1 MVAKEVK
8 TIAEWTREQGIV
20 GITKFW
26 RCSQCTTHTIGAD
39 SVAVAP
45 CENCGGALQEVSG
58 DDPVEGSR
66 ALTAGQLFV
75 GAAETAELLLDAA
88 RENSIGPLDALI
100 ALEMARREMLSRV
113 KRDYSTEAA
122 ARITSQLD
130 GAFKRMDR
138 MEEENEALGPFFGL
152 SDRGSA

>member
-1 MVAKEVK
+1 MVAKLK
-8 TIAEWTREQGIV
+8 TIAEWTREQGIS

-26 RCSQCTTHTIGAD
+26 RCGQCNTHTVGGGA
-39 SVAVAP
+39 VAVAP
-45 CENCGGALQEVSG
+45 CENCGGTLQEVSG

-66 ALTAGQLFV
+66 AMTSEQLFI

-88 RENSIGPLDALI
+88 QDHSTGPLDALI
-100 ALEMARREMLSRV
+100 ALEMARREMLARV
-113 KRDYSTEAA
+113 KRDYSPDTAD
-122 ARITSQLD
+122 RIKSQLD